1 MLRGACS
8 RGRTCGDQSQSM
20 RESRRCGQ
28 SEASERHSNIC
39 VLYAEML
46 KWQMLRLRNAF
57 SDETMMAVLGRA
69 VKEISWLEKKLF
81 LNSAKVFAALAD
93 ATNF

>member
-1 MLRGACS
+1 
-8 RGRTCGDQSQSM
+8 M